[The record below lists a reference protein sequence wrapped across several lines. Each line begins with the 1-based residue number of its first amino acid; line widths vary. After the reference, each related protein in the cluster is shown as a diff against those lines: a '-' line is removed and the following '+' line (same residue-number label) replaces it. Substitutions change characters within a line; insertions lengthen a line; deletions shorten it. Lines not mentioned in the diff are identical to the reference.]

1 MNQKKTITKN
11 QLIKEATS
19 KTELYAYKLIL
30 NTQIIDFK
38 ESLNLIDKQIY
49 KIELREANDIEIVET
64 VGGGFEI

>member
-38 ESLNLIDKQIY
+38 ESLNLIEKQLS
-49 KIELREANDIEIVET
+49 KIELREPSDIE
-64 VGGGFEI
+64 GGLWN